1 MARTLFSRK
10 KNVTFRW
17 AENPLSE
24 EAELTPRFSS
34 LRSVASP
41 NARTHVLSL
50 SSSSDDADDIRPGE
64 YWSLLGALGFRDR
77 RLEDEYLKYLLRVSK
92 SRIGEPSPSLFP
104 PPLSPADTL
113 LLLSERTLTL
123 SNLSARVLRVH
134 TPHHL
139 PPFFL
144 YDGQHPFLSGGLVP
158 RYRIP
163 LPH

>member
-104 PPLSPADTL
+104 PPFVSC
-113 LLLSERTLTL
+113 
-123 SNLSARVLRVH
+123 
-134 TPHHL
+134 
-139 PPFFL
+139 
-144 YDGQHPFLSGGLVP
+144 
-158 RYRIP
+158 
-163 LPH
+163 